1 MIFWKKRIPETIK
14 RYQELVPMF
23 RLMKELHQILESRR
37 NRRGAINFEDREAK
51 ILVDSEGRPTDIELR
66 ERGVGERLIESFMLA
81 ANETVAASLSI
92 DLKLP
97 FIYRIHE
104 QPKEEKMQRFFDFA
118 AALRHS

>member
-1 MIFWKKRIPETIK
+1 MEDENPETIK

-81 ANETVAASLSI
+81 ANETVAEHFNR
-92 DLKLP
+92 LKLP
-97 FIYRIHE
+97 FIYRIQE
-104 QPKEEKMQRFFDFA
+104 QPKE
-118 AALRHS
+118 